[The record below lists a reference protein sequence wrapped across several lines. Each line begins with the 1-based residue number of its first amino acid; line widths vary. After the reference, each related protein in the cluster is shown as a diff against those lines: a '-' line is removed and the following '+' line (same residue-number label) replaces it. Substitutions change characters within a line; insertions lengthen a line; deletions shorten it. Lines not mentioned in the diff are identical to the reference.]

1 METEL
6 LDTTERDLKRAAAI
20 LRAGGLAAVPTETV
34 YGLAADALSQRAVEK
49 IFAAKGRPENK
60 PVSIF
65 VTGME
70 MAERFCR
77 DIPAG
82 AYRLAEAFWPGPLT
96 MILRRRECVPDA
108 VTAGGE
114 GVGVRVPD
122 HAAALELLRR
132 SGLPL
137 TGTSANLSGQAPAR
151 TGAEAFAVFNGRID
165 CVLDGEA
172 PGGVPSTVVDL
183 TGNIAKIVRLGAIS
197 REELE
202 KRLGTVVE

>member
-1 METEL
+1 MVTRL
-6 LDTTERDLKRAAAI
+6 LSPAQAPLAAGI
-20 LRAGGLAAVPTETV
+20 LRAGGVAAVPTETV
-34 YGLAADALSQRAVEK
+34 YGLAANALSGDAVEK
-49 IFAAKGRPENK
+49 IFAAKGRPEQK

-82 AYRLAEAFWPGPLT
+82 AYTLAEAFWPGPLT
-96 MILRRRECVPDA
+96 VILRRRKNVPDA

-122 HAAALELLRR
+122 HETALELLRLTD
-132 SGLPL
+132 LPL

-151 TGAEAFAVFNGRID
+151 TGAEALAVFDGRID

-183 TGNIAKIVRLGAIS
+183 TGGRAKILRFGAIS
-197 REELE
+197 AEALE
-202 KRLGTVVE
+202 KILGDVVEC